1 MFGIGTT
8 EVLIILAVALL
19 VIGPSKLPEVAK
31 ALGKGMAE
39 FKKMSS
45 DVKRTIDMETHMAE
59 MEEEEEKKRDRS
71 ATEGPADDPAAEFTT
86 EPPPAEPEMAE
97 SQGLENEF
105 STSSPAEAGASAQN
119 PENHI
124 QDFGT
129 DEEPDATLQ
138 SAQTQ
143 PSSQDS
149 QSAETQ
155 DIERGKRDA

>member
-8 EVLIILAVALL
+8 EILIILAVALL

-59 MEEEEEKKRDRS
+59 MEEEEKKRDRS
-71 ATEGPADDPAAEFTT
+71 ATEGPADDPAAEFAA

-97 SQGLENEF
+97 SQGLEDEF
-105 STSSPAEAGASAQN
+105 PTPPPEEASASAQS
-119 PENHI
+119 PEHHVR
-124 QDFGT
+124 DFGT

-138 SAQTQ
+138 SAQTE

-155 DIERGKRDA
+155 DIEGGKRDA